1 MTQPLLYRPEQAAEA
16 IGLGRSK
23 IFQLIASGE
32 IETVRI
38 GRSRRIPRQA
48 LEDYV
53 ERLRQ
58 GSRPAA

>member
-1 MTQPLLYRPEQAAEA
+1 MAEPLLYRPEDAATA
-16 IGLGRSK
+16 LGIGRSK
-23 IFQLIASGE
+23 FWKLIASAE

-38 GRSRRIPRQA
+38 GRSRRVPAQA